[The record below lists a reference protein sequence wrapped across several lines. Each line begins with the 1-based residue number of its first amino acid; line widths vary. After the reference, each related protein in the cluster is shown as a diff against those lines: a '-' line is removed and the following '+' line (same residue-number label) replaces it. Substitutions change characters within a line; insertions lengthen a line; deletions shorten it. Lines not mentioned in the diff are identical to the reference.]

1 MYPSIIIMYDK
12 PYKCKGCKE
21 IGKVSTLVPARYGFD
36 SHIGRA
42 NLAGKFRSKIITTIK
57 TDVFY

>member
-21 IGKVSTLVPARYGFD
+21 IGKVSTLVPAQYGFD
-36 SHIGRA
+36 SV
-42 NLAGKFRSKIITTIK
+42 LAEQTLRVSSGLK
-57 TDVFY
+57 